1 MKVSAAAVVALFAA
15 LTSAVFLDTNNY
27 TSIQEATAL
36 IAKGTLDYYDGA
48 KYGGTIGMF
57 TAPYYWWEAGGAWGT
72 LIEYSYLMQND
83 SLVPLIREAMEYQ
96 TGDDDNYMPLNQTTT
111 EGNDDQGFWGIAAIG
126 AAERNFLNPLDK
138 SKLWLG
144 LAQGVFNTMT
154 SRWDDKLCGGGLR
167 WQIFQ
172 WNSGYDYKNSV
183 SSGCLFHISA
193 RLARFTGNDLY
204 VDWAEK
210 VWDWMVEVNLITQGD
225 FWFVYDGLAVEN
237 CSDVTTLQ
245 WTYNQGLMMAGAA
258 YLYNHTQDEKWLN
271 RTVNLVR
278 SLEVFFVRGSNI
290 MYEAACQPVTV
301 TSTSKITCNNDQRS
315 FKAYFTRFLS
325 LTSVMVPET
334 APQITLWLTSSANA
348 AAASCSGGTD
358 GHTCGLSWNNATWDG
373 YFGLGE
379 QISALEVMVQLRAL
393 DMPPPFT
400 ASDGGLS
407 VSMPGIGYGNPLT
420 NTKPLTLGVKD
431 KAGAGII
438 TAVIGS
444 ALVAMGIWLVI

>member
-1 MKVSAAAVVALFAA
+1 MRFSAAAVAALLAT
-15 LTSAVFLDTNNY
+15 LTSAVFLDTNDF

-36 IAKGTLDYYDGA
+36 IVKGTLDYYDGY

-57 TAPYYWWEAGGAWGT
+57 TSPYYWWEAGGAWGT
-72 LIEYSYLMQND
+72 LIEYAYFMQND
-83 SLVPLIREAMEYQ
+83 SLVPLIREALEYQ
-96 TGDDDNYMPLNQTTT
+96 TGDDNNYMPLNQTTT
-111 EGNDDQGFWGIAAIG
+111 EGNDDQGFWGIAVMG
-126 AAERNFLNPLDK
+126 AAERNFLNPTDK

-193 RLARFTGNDLY
+193 RLARFTGNQLY

-210 VWDWMVEVNLITQGD
+210 VWDWMEEVDLITTDQY
-225 FWFVYDGLAVEN
+225 WFVYDGLAVEN
-237 CSDVTTLQ
+237 CSDVTRLQ

-258 YLYNHTQDEKWLN
+258 YLYNYTEDEKWLN

-278 SLEVFFVRGSNI
+278 SLVVFFANGSI
-290 MYEAACQPVTV
+290 MYEAACQGLNN
-301 TSTSKITCNNDQRS
+301 CNNDQRS

-334 APQITLWLTSSANA
+334 APQITLWLESSANA

-358 GHTCGLSWNNATWDG
+358 GHTCGLAWTKGSWDG
-373 YFGLGE
+373 FYGLGE
-379 QISALEVMVQLRAL
+379 QISALEVMVQLRAF
-393 DMPPPFT
+393 DMPPPYT
-400 ASDGGLS
+400 ADDGGLS
-407 VSMPGIGYGNPLT
+407 VSMPGIGYGNPVA
-420 NTKPLTLGVKD
+420 NTKPLMLGVKD
-431 KAGAGII
+431 KAGAGVI
-438 TAVIGS
+438 TAVIGA
-444 ALVAMGIWLVI
+444 ALVGMGVWLVI